1 MKVKLLEAMGGADKS
16 HAKGAELE
24 VDDATAIRFVDAGV
38 AVPTN
43 KKVYE
48 AAVKKSIDTENSK
61 LEDEKKAAAILYKDE
76 LLAEK
81 QTHLSRV
88 DEINKDLEIEEVV
101 ISKVEYEKL
110 LALVPKEGEEQK

>member
-1 MKVKLLEAMGGADKS
+1 MKIKLLEAMGGADKS
-16 HAKGAELE
+16 HAKDAEIE

-43 KKVYE
+43 KKLYE
-48 AAVKKSIDTENSK
+48 AAVKKSLDAENTK
-61 LEDEKKAAAILYKDE
+61 IEDEKKAAAILYKDE

-81 QTHLSRV
+81 KTHLSRV
-88 DEINKDLEIEEVV
+88 DEINNSLEIEEVV

-110 LALVPKEGEEQK
+110 IAREPKEGEETK